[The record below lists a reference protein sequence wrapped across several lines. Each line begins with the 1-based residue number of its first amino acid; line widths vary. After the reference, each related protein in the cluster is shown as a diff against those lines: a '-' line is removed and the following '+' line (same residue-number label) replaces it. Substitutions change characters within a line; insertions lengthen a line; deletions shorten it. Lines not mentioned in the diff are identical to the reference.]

1 MTVYTNGFIFDNITS
16 DELGL
21 MVCEFNG
28 NTPSETSGG
37 NIEFTLTSAP
47 VQNRWYKS
55 GNANY
60 SEAIKFEFQV
70 MKQNF
75 EPID

>member
-1 MTVYTNGFIFDNITS
+1 MTVYTNGFTFDNITS

-47 VQNRWYKS
+47 VQHRCYTRAS
-55 GNANY
+55 TH
-60 SEAIKFEFQV
+60 
-70 MKQNF
+70 
-75 EPID
+75 

>member
-1 MTVYTNGFIFDNITS
+1 MTVYTNGFTFDNITS

-37 NIEFTLTSAP
+37 NIEFILTSAP
-47 VQNRWYKS
+47 IRNRWYKS
-55 GNANY
+55 GNAQM
-60 SEAIKFEFQV
+60 EKTCIKLT
-70 MKQNF
+70 MINF
-75 EPID
+75 MHFISI